1 MNEATIVQKF
11 PGWNKTERL
20 AYSGVQVRL
29 LQATDWKGN
38 HLALV
43 LSGPLRGEMRWFS
56 DKEIVRQEAAE

>member
-1 MNEATIVQKF
+1 VNEATIVQKF

-56 DKEIVRQEAAE
+56 EAELVRTNEGE